1 MFRILLIDDEPM
13 IKIGVRK
20 LLEDTDYIIAGT
32 ANNGMEALEYLKTN
46 SVDIIMTDLKMPVMN
61 GLELIHQLNAL
72 SFDGAILVLSNY
84 SDFELV
90 REALTAGALDYILKT
105 DMTRSRLLKYLE
117 KKPPRDRFSIMTQ
130 QGVKHVAIED
140 IYYFETYERKVRMV
154 CRDGKYVFKG
164 TIEETYKKIDQSIFA
179 YPHQSFLVNFLHIDF
194 LKGYDIFIDNGP
206 A

>member
-20 LLEDTDYIIAGT
+20 LLEDTDYIIVGT

-90 REALTAGALDYILKT
+90 REALTEGGA
-105 DMTRSRLLKYLE
+105 
-117 KKPPRDRFSIMTQ
+117 
-130 QGVKHVAIED
+130 
-140 IYYFETYERKVRMV
+140 
-154 CRDGKYVFKG
+154 
-164 TIEETYKKIDQSIFA
+164 
-179 YPHQSFLVNFLHIDF
+179 
-194 LKGYDIFIDNGP
+194 
-206 A
+206 